1 MHLGAVAL
9 NTLILLMCLHAM
21 SLQSCLTLCN
31 PVDHSLPGSSVH
43 GILQARILE
52 WVAIPSSRESSW
64 PRDWTCV
71 SCVSYSGRWFYTT
84 STSWEAQFPKCFL
97 LKKKSTMN
105 SKQKEKEEICW
116 FNNHYPSF
124 PPFLR
129 YCFIC
134 WPGERIRGIIF
145 CVSYMPLWLLIWK
158 PHSL

>member
-1 MHLGAVAL
+1 MPCRFSHVWLFATLWTIACQALLSMGFSRQEYWSGLPYPSPGNLPDLGIEPVFLMSPTVA
-9 NTLILLMCLHAM
+9 
-21 SLQSCLTLCN
+21 
-31 PVDHSLPGSSVH
+31 G
-43 GILQARILE
+43 G
-52 WVAIPSSRESSW
+52 
-64 PRDWTCV
+64 
-71 SCVSYSGRWFYTT
+71 FYTT
-84 STSWEAQFPKCFL
+84 STTWKAQFPKCFL

-105 SKQKEKEEICW
+105 SKQKEKEKICW

-158 PHSL
+158 PHLL